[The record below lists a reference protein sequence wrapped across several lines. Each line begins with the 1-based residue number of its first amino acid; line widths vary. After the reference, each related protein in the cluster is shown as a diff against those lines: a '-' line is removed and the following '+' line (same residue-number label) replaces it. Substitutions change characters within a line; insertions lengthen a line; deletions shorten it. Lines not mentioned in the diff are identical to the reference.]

1 MVPVLKAASGDNEEN
16 ALTIIIP
23 KTEAIRPIEASARGK
38 NIIPESSS
46 VEAIAIEAIIA
57 PQ

>member
-16 ALTIIIP
+16 ALTITIP

-46 VEAIAIEAIIA
+46 VEAIAITS
-57 PQ
+57 